1 MHPSVL
7 LLFKVEPLF
16 VPSYLCD
23 FGALCLRYNR
33 LAMNAKNIDSV
44 KSFLS
49 VLRTLIH
56 GKRYQSRN
64 GIIRRIVSTTCWL
77 AKGRS

>member
-49 VLRTLIH
+49 ILLH
-56 GKRYQSRN
+56 DFN
-64 GIIRRIVSTTCWL
+64 
-77 AKGRS
+77 

>member
-44 KSFLS
+44 KYKDTFKLDGNQYIS
-49 VLRTLIH
+49 
-56 GKRYQSRN
+56 
-64 GIIRRIVSTTCWL
+64 
-77 AKGRS
+77 